1 MKKFAIRKDQEIPG
15 VVISLSLPLSPMN
28 NNSYRTTGSLPATGR
43 LFSMP
48 MISAPAESDRYNE
61 DLTLL
66 TLYSL
71 AGEESGGFLTRRPR
85 FIRHLSRF
93 IFSESATP
101 VTGRMVEAVTVREL
115 TPAEMVRAEREL
127 WIHYH
132 QQKADPSHDR
142 LFAVFTGQRIIGVAR
157 CSRHEDGLEVDAV
170 YVLDEYRLRGF
181 ARSVMILLIE
191 ECGRN
196 ETLYMHS
203 KTELVSFYG
212 SLGFRPIRE
221 MELPKTIRDRF
232 DFVMGDL
239 DSIHVCP
246 MRREP
251 GDHVIPAAT
260 T

>member
-1 MKKFAIRKDQEIPG
+1 MKTPTI
-15 VVISLSLPLSPMN
+15 
-28 NNSYRTTGSLPATGR
+28 T
-43 LFSMP
+43 
-48 MISAPAESDRYNE
+48 APAESDRYNE

-66 TLYSL
+66 TLYNL
-71 AGEESGGFLTRRPR
+71 AGEESSGFLVLRPR
-85 FIRHLSRF
+85 ILRQIGRF
-93 IFSESATP
+93 IFSEGTP
-101 VTGRMVEAVTVREL
+101 AAPGTVIEAVEVREL
-115 TPAEMVRAEREL
+115 TPAEMVRAEKEL

-132 QQKADPSHDR
+132 QQKADRNLDR
-142 LFAVFTGQRIIGVAR
+142 LFAVFAGQRIIGVAR

-212 SLGFRPIRE
+212 SLGFRLIPE
-221 MELPKTIRDRF
+221 AELPLSIRDRF
-232 DFVMGDL
+232 SFCMGDL
-239 DSIHVCP
+239 AGISVCP

-251 GDHVIPAAT
+251 GAQEPARARA
-260 T
+260 

>member
-1 MKKFAIRKDQEIPG
+1 
-15 VVISLSLPLSPMN
+15 
-28 NNSYRTTGSLPATGR
+28 
-43 LFSMP
+43 MP
-48 MISAPAESDRYNE
+48 TISAPAESGRYNE

-71 AGEESGGFLTRRPR
+71 AGEESGGFVTFRPG
-85 FIRHLSRF
+85 FIKSIGKF
-93 IFSESATP
+93 IFSEGTAAKPGTLI
-101 VTGRMVEAVTVREL
+101 EAVEVREL
-115 TPAEMVRAEREL
+115 TQAEMVRAEKEL

-132 QQKADPSHDR
+132 QQKADRKNDR
-142 LFAVFTGQRIIGVAR
+142 LFAVFTGTRIIGVAR

-170 YVLDEYRLRGF
+170 YVLDEYRLKGF
-181 ARSVMILLIE
+181 ARSVMVLLIE

-212 SLGFRPIRE
+212 SLGFRLIPESDLPRSIRE
-221 MELPKTIRDRF
+221 RF

-239 DSIHVCP
+239 DSIRVAP

-251 GDHVIPAAT
+251 GGIVPGNGQAAAKASQR
-260 T
+260 